1 MAKTIR
7 YFISGHRDLSQE
19 EFDKYYVPAIENA
32 VHGELG
38 YDFVVGDCDGV
49 DFMAQKYLLSK
60 GYCFTVYHM
69 FEKPRNFVLPDIPQD
84 ELDVYG
90 IALKGGYT
98 SDVERDSAM
107 TRDSHVDIAFIH
119 EGRWTSGTA
128 QNILRRHEI
137 KRGI

>member
-107 TRDSHVDIAFIH
+107 TCASAAAAATWDVPSTFRSPRAST
-119 EGRWTSGTA
+119 R
-128 QNILRRHEI
+128 
-137 KRGI
+137 